1 MYVGSFIL
9 GVTKSGKSR
18 GFGYLYGGID
28 RERLDHILSNS
39 RTPTEESY
47 GPDPFDAFLNDVR
60 SRLP

>member
-39 RTPTEESY
+39 RTPTFFKSQHELIV
-47 GPDPFDAFLNDVR
+47 DIN
-60 SRLP
+60 